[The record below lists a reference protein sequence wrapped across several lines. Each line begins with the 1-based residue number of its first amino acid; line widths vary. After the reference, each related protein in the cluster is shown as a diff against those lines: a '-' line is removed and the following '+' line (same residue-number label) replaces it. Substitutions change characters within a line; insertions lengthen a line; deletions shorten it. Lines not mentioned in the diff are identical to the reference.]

1 MDFLCA
7 KKLFAE
13 NFLACVGY
21 VYAPAHPLL
30 GAESVLLA
38 FVVSRAKRGH

>member
-13 NFLACVGY
+13 TFLACVGY

-30 GAESVLLA
+30 GAEPVLLA
-38 FVVSRAKRGH
+38 FIVSLAKRDH